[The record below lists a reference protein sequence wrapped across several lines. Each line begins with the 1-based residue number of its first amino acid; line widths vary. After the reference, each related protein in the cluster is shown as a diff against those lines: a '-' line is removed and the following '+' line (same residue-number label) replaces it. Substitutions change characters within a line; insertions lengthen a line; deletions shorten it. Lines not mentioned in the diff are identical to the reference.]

1 MKAVAGF
8 LSLFCVSIFA
18 SAATPV
24 SVQFTGVVQQDALP
38 PVALDLQLPSRQA
51 ATVQLSSGFNLELTT
66 PGNPASPDGAR
77 IRLLSSKGEVM
88 HTARVPDAGLASVSF
103 AYHVCAGSVTYMSPA
118 PAVVPACRVSAR
130 LTR

>member
-1 MKAVAGF
+1 MKAVAAV
-8 LSLFCVSIFA
+8 LSLCCASFSV
-18 SAATPV
+18 SAATPA

-38 PVALDLQLPSRQA
+38 PVALDLQLPSQQA

-66 PGNPASPDGAR
+66 PGNSASPDGAR

-103 AYHVCAGSVTYMSPA
+103 AYQVCAGNVTYMSPA

-130 LTR
+130 LTH

>member
-1 MKAVAGF
+1 MKAAAGF
-8 LSLFCVSIFA
+8 LSLFCVAISA

-38 PVALDLQLPSRQA
+38 PVALDLQLPSQQA
-51 ATVQLSSGFNLELTT
+51 ATVQLSSGFTLELAT
-66 PGNPASPDGAR
+66 PGNSASPDGAR